1 MEVERGGWE
10 KNCLQVISS
19 SVCIG
24 HVFVFLISGKK
35 KSSQSDTGLKDKT
48 TPKKTKNINFSE
60 RLDFVR
66 EGIKFGKC
74 PPCLDMFP

>member
-10 KNCLQVISS
+10 KNCLQVTSS

-24 HVFVFLISGKK
+24 HVFFFFLISGKK
-35 KSSQSDTGLKDKT
+35 EFSIRHGRKKQYN
-48 TPKKTKNINFSE
+48 KKTKNINFSE

-66 EGIKFGKC
+66 EEIKFGKC
-74 PPCLDMFP
+74 PPCLDVFP